1 MKTTIEPNIIDSKYL
16 RQIKKARSELK
27 YNRKNFWKKNQ
38 VNFLNNIKT
47 IISFFEFPEKWTVNV
62 IASRFLLDKESMP
75 YDNDVWSFSDV
86 VSATEDIGYNII
98 LFFNRTDLE
107 FLSAPAILPLVVHEI
122 AHVYQ
127 AAREP
132 ETYVTSSI
140 DKELNKEYEKE
151 AEAEEKKFSDEFR
164 KQNVLEKVL
173 YCYDKK
179 GWKGA
184 KKMVQFARE
193 EVKDAFGGGYDEDL
207 TEEEYKIFQKA
218 EEEKDM
224 DIFIDYF
231 IDSLKE
237 KEEEEVPTLIKQEV
251 ETK

>member
-1 MKTTIEPNIIDSKYL
+1 METLDKNTLESVNTRYL
-16 RQIKKARSELK
+16 KQIKKARQELK
-27 YNRKNFWKKNQ
+27 NNRKNFWKKNQ

-47 IISFFEFPEKWTVNV
+47 IISFFEFPEKWTVNA
-62 IASRFLLDKESMP
+62 IASRFLMDREVMP
-75 YDNDVWSFSDV
+75 YDPDVWSFSDV
-86 VSATEDIGYNII
+86 ISATDDIGYNII

-107 FLSAPAILPLVVHEI
+107 FLSASAILPLVVHEV
-122 AHVYQ
+122 AHVFQ

-132 ETYVTSSI
+132 EKYVTSSV

-151 AEAEEKKFSDEFR
+151 AEAEERKFSDEFR

-193 EVKDAFGGGYDEDL
+193 DVKDAFGGGYDEDL
-207 TEEEYKIFQKA
+207 TEEEYKIFLKA
-218 EEEKDM
+218 EEERDIE
-224 DIFIDYF
+224 IFIDYF

-237 KEEEEVPTLIKQEV
+237 KEEVPAPLATTE
-251 ETK
+251 